1 MTFDAAPPRLDAP
14 RTTSG
19 FSFFAAAVGEPE
31 APGIVADELG
41 TTCFSILCTP
51 FLVAE
56 PELGSGAGEFPR
68 T

>member
-41 TTCFSILCTP
+41 TTCFSILCTS
-51 FLVAE
+51 LLLAA
-56 PELGSGAGEFPR
+56 PELDFRAGEFPR